1 MQMYHTVRKIST
13 EESLALQKKVFQAI
27 ERHGFRPERITQF
40 EVDFETLQPSNK
52 NSYIRHQSN
61 KGRVN
66 KHYNTLRNPLLFLNL
81 LEAHK

>member
-13 EESLALQKKVFQAI
+13 EESLALQKKVFQAV

-52 NSYIRHQSN
+52 NRG
-61 KGRVN
+61 KTGRVN
-66 KHYNTLRNPLLFLNL
+66 KHYNTLKNPLLFLNL

>member
-40 EVDFETLQPSNK
+40 EVDFETL
-52 NSYIRHQSN
+52 
-61 KGRVN
+61 
-66 KHYNTLRNPLLFLNL
+66 
-81 LEAHK
+81 